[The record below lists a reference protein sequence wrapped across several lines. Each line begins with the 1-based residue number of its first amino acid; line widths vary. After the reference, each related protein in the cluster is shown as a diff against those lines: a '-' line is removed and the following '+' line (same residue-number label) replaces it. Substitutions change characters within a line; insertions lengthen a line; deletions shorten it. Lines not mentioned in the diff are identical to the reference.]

1 MINFST
7 CWCWFDSSL
16 RATPGTSVSVAVVA
30 ISGGFNMGSVV
41 VCFDDPFMVAVIRVS
56 ATKAAD
62 RVVFADYIEKNTW
75 KRLADG
81 CT

>member
-1 MINFST
+1 
-7 CWCWFDSSL
+7 
-16 RATPGTSVSVAVVA
+16 
-30 ISGGFNMGSVV
+30 MGSVV